1 MNRRSLV
8 VAPNIAPKI
17 DIAKSYRRL
26 KRLRRMVKLAES
38 LNGGIKS
45 NGPQS
50 FAFDRRRR

>member
-26 KRLRRMVKLAES
+26 KRLRRMVKLAHS
-38 LNGGIKS
+38 LNGEIKS
-45 NGPQS
+45 SGPQS